1 MSSKKHVNQQA
12 ESTQSPRLLPL
23 QEGLS
28 LGQIMDRVRGEVRR
42 SGLSDHHMASDARSA
57 VDMDRTDEARPEPGR
72 KFGQGAALGLA
83 EIMRRLHD
91 ELERRRRA
99 ANSAGQPSQ
108 EQTTR
113 SGYAAKLPRWASPA
127 VRLNKPEYVLHEL
140 LQYSDADFVDAAY
153 LSLLRRP
160 ADPVGREHFLAALR
174 SGQLD
179 KVEVLG
185 KIRFSEE
192 GRRQSVHVDGLLLPY
207 KLHQWRRVR
216 GIGRVLAFAMA
227 IVRLPRMVMHL
238 QMLDNAVAMHSQ
250 NHGQLINRI
259 DDALEA
265 HFSEIDKEFGSVRA
279 ELLRTTEVR
288 TAALESV
295 LSKVNSLQMIASVL
309 GDELHAFRERY
320 DAREHVVSEH
330 LQAQAHAAKEIAGE
344 LQIHKERYD
353 AHEHA
358 VSKHLE
364 AQAHVAK
371 EIADELQKHRAE
383 LETYRAENERNVEAT
398 AKLIEAQ
405 AGAVSMVERELHAYQ
420 ADRAAYEGR
429 QQQRLSMH
437 ETSVSRLNDELQAHK
452 SEQDQYKHASLQ
464 RLDALDEVKANL
476 AGEVTHNTH
485 SIQDIQRRLMMFL
498 DRVAAMTSDAD
509 LHFLAD
515 DNEEANST
523 RNESYVSFEDRFR
536 GERED
541 IKARAAPYLDALSSA
556 GIDPAKGIVLDL
568 GCGRGEWL
576 EVLAEHGYQ
585 CCGVDLNDAMLK
597 ESRASGFDV
606 VEADAVDYLRGL
618 KDGSLAAITSMHL
631 VEHLPHKVLIKLL
644 DEALRVLQPGGM
656 LILETPNP
664 ENLTVGACWF
674 YLDPTHRNP
683 IPPDLLQWT
692 VQERGFSHAVVQRLT
707 EHRRVSDIQPV
718 SESVPC
724 AEQINLM
731 AAWFTAAPDYA
742 VIARKP

>member
-1 MSSKKHVNQQA
+1 
-12 ESTQSPRLLPL
+12 
-23 QEGLS
+23 
-28 LGQIMDRVRGEVRR
+28 MDRVRGEVRR
-42 SGLSDHHMASDARSA
+42 SGLSDDHTASDARPV
-57 VDMDRTDEARPEPGR
+57 VDVGRTDEARPAPGR
-72 KFGQGAALGLA
+72 KSGQGSALGLA

-99 ANSAGQPSQ
+99 VNSAEQPRPAQ
-108 EQTTR
+108 AAR
-113 SGYAAKLPRWASPA
+113 SRHAGKLPRWISPTA
-127 VRLNKPEYVLHEL
+127 RLNKREYVLHEL
-140 LQYSDADFVDAAY
+140 LQYSDADFVDTAY
-153 LSLLRRP
+153 LTLLRRP
-160 ADPVGREHFLAALR
+160 ADVAERERFLTALR

-227 IVRLPRMVMHL
+227 IVKLPRMVMHL
-238 QMLDNAVAMHSQ
+238 QVLDNAVAMHSQ

-265 HFSEIDKEFGSVRA
+265 QFSEIDKEFGSVRA
-279 ELLRTTEVR
+279 ELLQTTEVR
-288 TAALESV
+288 AATLN
-295 LSKVNSLQMIASVL
+295 K
-309 GDELHAFRERY
+309 
-320 DAREHVVSEH
+320 
-330 LQAQAHAAKEIAGE
+330 
-344 LQIHKERYD
+344 
-353 AHEHA
+353 
-358 VSKHLE
+358 
-364 AQAHVAK
+364 
-371 EIADELQKHRAE
+371 IADELQMHRAE
-383 LETYRAENERNVEAT
+383 LAAYRADNVRNAEAI

-405 AGAVSMVERELHAYQ
+405 ATAVSMVERELHAYQ
-420 ADRAAYEGR
+420 ADRAAYEGSL
-429 QQQRLSMH
+429 QQRLSTH
-437 ETSVSRLNDELQAHK
+437 ETSVSRLNDALQLHK
-452 SEQDQYKHASLQ
+452 SEQDQHNHASRQ
-464 RLDALDEVKANL
+464 RMDVLDSVRANL
-476 AGEVTHNTH
+476 EGEITHNRR
-485 SIQDIQRRLMMFL
+485 SILDIQRRLMMFL
-498 DRVAAMTSDAD
+498 DRAAAMTPEVGQRFPTDGD
-509 LHFLAD
+509 Q
-515 DNEEANST
+515 EVNSIL
-523 RNESYVSFEDRFR
+523 NASYVSFEDRFR

-556 GIDPAKGIVLDL
+556 GIDPAKGVVLDL

-576 EVLAEHGYQ
+576 ELLAEHGYP
-585 CCGVDLNDAMLK
+585 CCGVDQNSAMLE
-597 ESRASGFDV
+597 ESRASGLDV
-606 VEADAVDYLRGL
+606 VEADVIDYLRGL
-618 KDGSLAAITSMHL
+618 KDDSLAAITSMHL
-631 VEHLPHKVLIKLL
+631 VEHLPHNVLIRLL
-644 DEALRVLQPGGM
+644 DEAMRVLQPGGM

-692 VQERGFSHAVVQRLT
+692 VQERGFSQAVVRRLA

-718 SESVPC
+718 SESVPG